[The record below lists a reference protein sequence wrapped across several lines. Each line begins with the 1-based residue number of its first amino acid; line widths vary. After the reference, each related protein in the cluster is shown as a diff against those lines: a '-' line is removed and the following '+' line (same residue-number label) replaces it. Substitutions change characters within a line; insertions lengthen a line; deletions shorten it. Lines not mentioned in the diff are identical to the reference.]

1 MIGNI
6 IIGMI
11 LLIVVVAIISFI
23 VKILVSVF
31 IGFIVLAII
40 AVAGFWVYKKFIKR
54 DGC

>member
-6 IIGMI
+6 IIGIIM
-11 LLIVVVAIISFI
+11 LIVVVAIISFI

-40 AVAGFWVYKKFIKR
+40 AVAGFWVYKKFAKK
-54 DGC
+54 DNY